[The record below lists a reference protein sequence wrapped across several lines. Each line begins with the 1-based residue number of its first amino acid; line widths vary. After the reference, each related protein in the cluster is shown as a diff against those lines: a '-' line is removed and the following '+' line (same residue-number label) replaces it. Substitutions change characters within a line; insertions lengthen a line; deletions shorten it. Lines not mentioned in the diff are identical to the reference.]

1 MSSKSL
7 HSMKEKNLGVLNKKR
22 SSGNFKEI
30 TVVLEYGPYIF
41 ILIMIIYKGIESSTK
56 LEKHY

>member
-1 MSSKSL
+1 
-7 HSMKEKNLGVLNKKR
+7 MKEKILGVLNKKR

-30 TVVLEYGPYIF
+30 TVVLEYGPYKF